1 MASLK
6 EHMYKR
12 AAMQNGPGP
21 KKEEVKS
28 LTLKRANELEKRT
41 PEKIKGDSRTK
52 YEREILPVTQIK
64 RGSKL
69 GGFQQ
74 DSVMNKA
81 WERQAAGYQAA
92 DAKQRKMD
100 MPEIKAEDLEE
111 RMQVK
116 YKIPTKKKKR

>member
-1 MASLK
+1 MA
-6 EHMYKR
+6 
-12 AAMQNGPGP
+12 GP
-21 KKEEVKS
+21 KPKHRDTPLSATPEPINS
-28 LTLKRANELEKRT
+28 LTLKRANQLERRT

-92 DAKQRKMD
+92 DAKQDKMD
-100 MPEIKAEDLEE
+100 KPYFQAGDAEE
-111 RMQVK
+111 RMQAK
-116 YKIPTKKKKR
+116 YKIPTKKKR